1 MVGMGTSNV
10 HELVEPDWLVASVA
24 VPFCLTPP
32 HAVFNRKLG
41 KHDED
46 SSLLERAESI
56 LYFYPPDAALA
67 GRVEV
72 MELVCT
78 FLDVSKLFGSDSDGG
93 DWADP
98 VHEICLEDCHY
109 GVAQV
114 EPDVFFC
121 MGISAQKPVALPQA
135 SAEDG
140 DLGVAMRMYRT
151 LVPGSP
157 RNNGTGEW
165 TRPHKDAMRAVLG
178 QIYAHLVVLS
188 GPFANHNSDTFK
200 QYLERMIPTWLGH
213 HQSPHGVNLGVLHC
227 SALVCL
233 QGMEHLPIDRTTF
246 LSVQGFVHQA
256 NTEWFANQQQQ
267 LPKLVMFGSQ
277 MVWSSM
283 PNTEAWEMFSFV
295 QQQLR
300 ITNNEGMMD
309 DGYLPVGK
317 SYFPPTSAVA
327 VAAVD
332 GLKIY
337 FPRIYLSSSRRWLRM
352 AVLKVKR
359 TMLVVVLATN
369 TDLDLQEADLQLQLQ
384 RFKHATTGELAK
396 VNALL
401 EEAYKRIAEDQT
413 PTTAFL
419 YSNQTNRVLKSS
431 PRFQQWA
438 KSPVLSEAT
447 LPFPVLRALHH
458 VWFGLFVRKCEMLM
472 MVCGEWGVTGW
483 RSGKRMV
490 FRFSSAARTADSPF
504 LLLTGLEQDLEKLLQ
519 GKFSNVVMF

>member
-1 MVGMGTSNV
+1 M
-10 HELVEPDWLVASVA
+10 
-24 VPFCLTPP
+24 
-32 HAVFNRKLG
+32 FNRNLG

-46 SSLLERAESI
+46 SSLAERAASI
-56 LYFYPPDAALA
+56 LYFYPPDTALG

-72 MELVCT
+72 MELICT
-78 FLDVSKLFGSDSDGG
+78 FLDVSRMFGPDC
-93 DWADP
+93 ADP

-109 GVAQV
+109 GIAQV

-121 MGISAQKPVALPQA
+121 MGIAPHKPDIVLSQA
-135 SAEDG
+135 AAAAASEDG
-140 DLGVAMRMYRT
+140 DLGVAMRMFRT

-157 RNNGTGEW
+157 PSNNAGEW
-165 TRPHKDAMRAVLG
+165 VRPHKDAMRAVLG
-178 QIYAHLVVLS
+178 QLYAHLVVLS
-188 GPFANHNSDTFK
+188 GPFANHNPHSDAFK
-200 QYLERMIPTWLGH
+200 QYLERMVPALLGH
-213 HQSPHGVNLGVLHC
+213 HHQSGVLHC

-256 NTEWFANQQQQ
+256 NTEWFANQ

-283 PNTEAWEMFSFV
+283 PNTEAWEVFSFV
-295 QQQLR
+295 QRQLR
-300 ITNNEGMMD
+300 VGDGMMD
-309 DGYLPVGK
+309 DGYLPIGR
-317 SYFPPTSAVA
+317 SYFSPTSAVA

-337 FPRIYLSSSRRWLRM
+337 FPRVYLPSSRRWLRLG
-352 AVLKVKR
+352 VLKVKR
-359 TMLVVVLATN
+359 TMLVVSVLS
-369 TDLDLQEADLQLQLQ
+369 DLDSEEADVQLQLQ

-401 EEAYKRIAEDQT
+401 EEAHKRIAEDQT

-438 KSPVLSEAT
+438 KSPGLSEAA

-458 VWFGLFVRKCEMLM
+458 VWLGLVARQCELLM
-472 MVCGEWGVTGW
+472 VVCGEWGVTGW

-490 FRFSSAARTADSPF
+490 FRFSSATRTAHSPF
-504 LLLTGLEQDLEKLLQ
+504 LLLTGLEQDLDKLLQ